1 MYSLLIYFNSDLS
14 LKFPYIDKISNA
26 IDLISQNRSTLG
38 AYQNRLQSAADNL
51 TTMNE
56 NYERSKSQIMDVD
69 MAEESANM
77 VKYQVL
83 QQTSATMLAQANQ
96 IPAIAMQLLQGA

>member
-1 MYSLLIYFNSDLS
+1 
-14 LKFPYIDKISNA
+14 
-26 IDLISQNRSTLG
+26 
-38 AYQNRLQSAADNL
+38 
-51 TTMNE
+51 
-56 NYERSKSQIMDVD
+56 

-96 IPAIAMQLLQGA
+96 IPAIAMQLLQSS